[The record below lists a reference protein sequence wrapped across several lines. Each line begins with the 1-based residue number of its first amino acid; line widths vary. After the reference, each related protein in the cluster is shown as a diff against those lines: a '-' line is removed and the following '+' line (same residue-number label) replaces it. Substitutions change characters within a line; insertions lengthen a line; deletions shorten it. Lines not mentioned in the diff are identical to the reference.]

1 MKEILIAMLMLMVMP
16 FMAYSQPIVA
26 GDPSAGNSI
35 TFSDVAQD
43 GFDVNLRVI
52 AVFDKNPGLI
62 GTVVQQD
69 KHRNNRTIWV
79 LEYADNIAAFT
90 GAKMYALGTQRDW
103 SGIAVTLNAIDS
115 EKALAT
121 ADVTAEF
128 AKFHLANRYPD
139 AKYYYQPLIWVIEMK
154 DGKRAWG
161 GHPDYPNG
169 QYIVY
174 NKLGQPQTW
183 LRVDNDAGKVLP
195 PGMEGKDLASKLK

>member
-1 MKEILIAMLMLMVMP
+1 
-16 FMAYSQPIVA
+16 
-26 GDPSAGNSI
+26 
-35 TFSDVAQD
+35 
-43 GFDVNLRVI
+43 
-52 AVFDKNPGLI
+52 
-62 GTVVQQD
+62 
-69 KHRNNRTIWV
+69 
-79 LEYADNIAAFT
+79 
-90 GAKMYALGTQRDW
+90 MYALGTQRDW

-128 AKFHLANRYPD
+128 AKFHFANRYPD
-139 AKYYYQPLIWVIEMK
+139 AKHYYQPLIWVIEMK

-183 LRVDNDAGKVLP
+183 LRVDNKAGKVLP
-195 PGMEGKDLASKLK
+195 PGTEGEELAKKLR